1 MSVVYFFS
9 GTVHLLVIVN
19 SSVSSFAWNECSLLS
34 GTVRLFVI
42 VNCSV
47 SSFVW
52 NVCSLLS
59 GSVLKTRHFR

>member
-1 MSVVYFFS
+1 MSVVYF
-9 GTVHLLVIVN
+9 
-19 SSVSSFAWNECSLLS
+19 S

-59 GSVLKTRHFR
+59 GSVLKTRHFVHILGDCCVQNVSGVDVSTCIWS